1 MEVMKLIVIIIDD
14 DTNSEYDYDNRISLR
29 IVLKF
34 YLIHINYF

>member
-34 YLIHINYF
+34 